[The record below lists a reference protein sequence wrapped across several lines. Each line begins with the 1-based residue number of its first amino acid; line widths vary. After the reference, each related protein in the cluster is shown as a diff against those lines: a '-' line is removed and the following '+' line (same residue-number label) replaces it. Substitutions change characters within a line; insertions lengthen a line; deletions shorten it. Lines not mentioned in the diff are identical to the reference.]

1 MFQMAHSTSLN
12 FKDEHHRPQSA
23 LSAALEAHS
32 KGYSTYQ
39 TLKKRDATSN
49 IVTPAAGG
57 GGGWGERHL
66 AQEENVDSRYSKYK
80 SNSEKPRIKTFGVG
94 HDLVSDADEEEAVLL
109 MPDESQANRNAAAVV
124 VNKPPKNDNRPPDG
138 NNNHNHAQKNIF
150 SQRAQPD
157 NTGKNEALVVSPTD
171 QEERALKVQQEQHE
185 AARREALRVHRGDTP
200 NLDDPR
206 RGGSATATTTTGI
219 QQDGVVVKKYAA
231 DDPEIAAEEVRAIKA
246 AFALEAAKK
255 EEQIKVEVH
264 ATKDK
269 GGNSK
274 GKNTMYPKLERLNKE
289 EQSRLRNL
297 YEEAVIAL
305 RDPSVRESI
314 DPLFITSPDTP
325 LDQIQRIPFAP
336 KVRYLGVMVD
346 AGRHYFPISWWKH
359 LIVYLYKLRYNVIHF
374 RLTDDQTFNLQL
386 KSYPEL
392 ANPVQLK
399 YNVDKKTYT
408 PGEVKE
414 LVQFAK
420 GYNISIVPEINIPG
434 HAGGFAGIKD
444 LVIMCAEFI
453 CHTGYGL
460 PLNVDHPEL
469 KTILSNILKEILDIF
484 DNPPFLHLGGD
495 EVNMAD
501 PCFFE
506 IGKRPFNYTNFETD
520 LKDVLAGLNY
530 PLDQVIRWERTGQS
544 LSLQR
549 AGNIEHF
556 WESLP
561 GMQAPMGK
569 LPNGKLAPWFASRG
583 LYFDTNHDDDGIN
596 VYRNTQRLF
605 QLNGIPD
612 PLAIIAGT
620 FELGTEFWRQ
630 RNVAARLIAVAIGAS
645 RERLSEPNF
654 YETLHQTCLDLDI
667 DVSWCDLQGNTA
679 TLKKHFSSDHLATW
693 GQWKRNLCERLTEEE
708 MKLAMKSIVTTKK
721 TLEANG
727 YEVFWENFAEETDQK
742 LLPRT
747 ADSSEKA
754 KSLPLK
760 KHAIPFTGM
769 IFDMVNSIKSPSA
782 RVLDLSKTFIAPLG
796 FKLLQLRL
804 IDDFGFGIQF
814 NTQSKLGYFANRHID
829 ETTSDK
835 KDNILKI
842 PNAQDYRE
850 LVALIVN
857 QTRLQVIPE
866 LEISTNA
873 GGWVHS
879 GFAAA
884 CPHVLCDSGKGVAN
898 SITDPGFLP
907 VVYSVLRELK
917 DIFPN
922 SPFLHLGHDERDTA
936 SKGCLKEALLED
948 PMTELSQF
956 EEKLALITDMLG
968 IEQGNILRWSNQ
980 EKKQYSDR
988 TGNITHYQAQ
998 PLAQLPKPNSGERF
1012 FATLDLL
1019 TGSPWDIYKKTIALV
1034 NLKPE
1039 GILGEIRDLDETTW
1053 DTKNVGLRM
1062 VAFAMG
1068 LQQDP
1073 DPDINRDAFL
1083 LALNEACHS
1092 SEIAGCDGA
1101 DGSGV
1106 TIPVEVEQG
1115 RYQDKMCAEFTYN
1128 TLGRSPRKHIS

>member
-1 MFQMAHSTSLN
+1 M
-12 FKDEHHRPQSA
+12 HH
-23 LSAALEAHS
+23 
-32 KGYSTYQ
+32 
-39 TLKKRDATSN
+39 
-49 IVTPAAGG
+49 
-57 GGGWGERHL
+57 
-66 AQEENVDSRYSKYK
+66 
-80 SNSEKPRIKTFGVG
+80 
-94 HDLVSDADEEEAVLL
+94 
-109 MPDESQANRNAAAVV
+109 
-124 VNKPPKNDNRPPDG
+124 
-138 NNNHNHAQKNIF
+138 
-150 SQRAQPD
+150 
-157 NTGKNEALVVSPTD
+157 
-171 QEERALKVQQEQHE
+171 
-185 AARREALRVHRGDTP
+185 GDTIT
-200 NLDDPR
+200 LDDPR
-206 RGGSATATTTTGI
+206 RGGSSTAI
-219 QQDGVVVKKYAA
+219 QHSDVVVKKYADNKA
-231 DDPEIAAEEVRAIKA
+231 DEQETAAEEVRAIKA
-246 AFALEAAKK
+246 EFALEAAKK
-255 EEQIKVEVH
+255 EEQIKVQVH
-264 ATKDK
+264 ATKDN
-269 GGNSK
+269 GDSK
-274 GKNTMYPKLERLNKE
+274 GTTTKNPKLERLSTE
-289 EQSRLRNL
+289 EQTRLRHL
-297 YEEAVIAL
+297 YEEAVITL

-325 LDQIQRIPFAP
+325 IDQIQRIPFEP
-336 KVRYLGVMVD
+336 KIRYLGVMVD

-392 ANPVQLK
+392 ANPVLLK

-408 PGEVKE
+408 PEEVKE
-414 LVQFAK
+414 LVLFAK

-434 HAGGFAGIKD
+434 HAGGFAGIKN

-453 CHTGYGL
+453 CNTGYGL

-469 KTILSNILKEILDIF
+469 KAILSNILKEILDIF
-484 DNPPFLHLGGD
+484 DNPPFMHLGGD

-506 IGKRPFNYTNFETD
+506 IGRRPFNYTNFETD

-569 LPNGKLAPWFASRG
+569 LPNGTLAPWFASKG

-596 VYRNTQRLF
+596 VYRNTQRFF
-605 QLNGIPD
+605 QLSGIPD

-667 DVSWCDLQGNTA
+667 DVRWCDLQGNTA
-679 TLKKHFSSDHLATW
+679 TLKKHFLSDHLATW
-693 GQWKRNLCERLTEEE
+693 SQWKRNLCERLTEEE

-721 TLEANG
+721 TLETNG
-727 YEVFWENFAEETDQK
+727 YGVFWEHFAEETDRK
-742 LLPRT
+742 LPPRT
-747 ADSSEKA
+747 ANSWENA

-760 KHAIPFTGM
+760 NHAIPFTGI

-782 RVLDLSKTFIAPLG
+782 RVLDLCKTIIAPLG

-804 IDDFGFGIQF
+804 VDDFGFGIQF
-814 NTQSKLGYFANRHID
+814 NTQPKLGFFANRHID
-829 ETTSDK
+829 ENISDK
-835 KDNILKI
+835 KDNVLKI

-857 QTRLQVIPE
+857 ETGLQVIPE
-866 LEISTNA
+866 LELSTNA

-884 CPHVLCDSGKGVAN
+884 CPHVLCDNGKGVAN
-898 SITDPGFLP
+898 AITDAAFLP

-948 PMTELSQF
+948 PMAELSQF
-956 EEKLALITDMLG
+956 EDKLSLITDMLG

-988 TGNITHYQAQ
+988 TGSVTHYQAQ
-998 PLAQLPKPNSGERF
+998 SLAHLPKPNSGERF

-1019 TGSPWDIYKKTIALV
+1019 AGSPWDIYKETLALV

-1039 GILGEIRDLDETTW
+1039 GILGEVRDLDETTW
-1053 DTKNVGLRM
+1053 GTKNVGLRM

-1068 LQQDP
+1068 LQQDA
-1073 DPDINRDAFL
+1073 DPAINRDSFL
-1083 LALNEACHS
+1083 LALTEACHS
-1092 SEIAGCDGA
+1092 SEIVGCDGP
-1101 DGSGV
+1101 DGAGV
-1106 TIPVEVEQG
+1106 TIPIEVEQG